1 MGIYVRRGMEA
12 DFDPEKMKP
21 GEWAVSINSDRKKAE
36 NMDVFCTRCSKKN
49 GYI

>member
-21 GEWAVSINSDRKKAE
+21 GEWAVSINSDRKKRKYGCALHQ
-36 NMDVFCTRCSKKN
+36 VL
-49 GYI
+49 